1 MVFLPNWGNAHESA
15 LLCSLITSV
24 CEGLYEAPRD
34 TGMLSVFRR
43 KALDMNLPEER
54 VSRDREN
61 VTPIWGKR
69 DRENVIPVLYH
80 FIMPNFRKDR
90 FPSFFQRAH
99 AQDSFCSFFS
109 RNDPEKVCGL

>member
-1 MVFLPNWGNAHESA
+1 MECHGAECYPPCLFEEEKRRQDIGGLQAVVFLPNWGNAHESA

-54 VSRDREN
+54 VS
-61 VTPIWGKR
+61 
-69 DRENVIPVLYH
+69 LY
-80 FIMPNFRKDR
+80 P
-90 FPSFFQRAH
+90 P
-99 AQDSFCSFFS
+99 FCYNTS
-109 RNDPEKVCGL
+109 RQKTGAGSSNGQSIRLRI